1 MSALQVCRAV
11 RRYQLFFRVGS
22 RTPVLCAPTQASRCG
37 HRAVSMLKLTDLIR
51 TSTVWELDG
60 AEPEPNY
67 LELSLVSFIAIHC
80 PFAQAILSG
89 VC

>member
-1 MSALQVCRAV
+1 M
-11 RRYQLFFRVGS
+11 
-22 RTPVLCAPTQASRCG
+22 LCMPTQASCCG

-51 TSTVWELDG
+51 TSIVWELDG

-80 PFAQAILSG
+80 PFDQAILSE